1 MKDETLLQRVGRAAR
16 VLAGADDGGAVHAA
30 MLRGL
35 SASAGGIGAPP
46 SRTARQRLA
55 AYSQQPHLHIATSKI
70 ADEVATVTWEV
81 FAPRSAQ
88 RRDVAAIQR
97 GGDVWTRRTAIERG
111 VGDGTLERLDD
122 HPLINALASGN
133 QIHTGQQVF
142 RLSTLHLLLVGESH
156 WGLERNGL
164 GTPVGFLPLPSHWV
178 LATPTPS
185 EPTYR
190 ISHKGWQAV
199 VPASEILSMVDPDP
213 VDPFGRGGG
222 ATQAISDELATD
234 EATAQYIRY
243 FFQNRARPDV
253 VISPK
258 ASGPRDT
265 ALKASELARL
275 EQGWLNEHQGF
286 ARSWRP
292 YFSPRELN
300 IAEIK
305 QDTSGIQLTGLRA
318 WARDTVLQLFSI
330 PPELIGLVQNSNR
343 ATISAA
349 DHLFKRN
356 TILPKLELIRSCLQT
371 RLVPEYD
378 PALVLDFQSPVEKDR
393 EHALAVAKAMPAA
406 LTLDEWRAMMDLPP
420 LPDGQGQ
427 EYVWQMGQTPVRRPA
442 DRRNRFDDM

>member
-1 MKDETLLQRVGRAAR
+1 MTDETLLQRMGRAAR
-16 VLAGADDGGAVHAA
+16 VLTGADDGGAVQAA

-97 GGDVWTRRTAIERG
+97 GGDVWTRRKAIERG
-111 VGDGTLERLDD
+111 IGDGTLERLDD
-122 HPLINALASGN
+122 HPLINALTRGN
-133 QIHTGQQVF
+133 ETHTGQQLF

-156 WGLERNGL
+156 WGLERNAL
-164 GTPVGFLPLPSHWV
+164 GTPVGFLPLPSHWIA
-178 LATPTPS
+178 ATPTPS

-190 ISHKGWQAV
+190 ISHQNWQAV
-199 VPASEILSMVDPDP
+199 VPASEILSMIDPDP
-213 VDPFGRGGG
+213 IDPFGRGGG
-222 ATQAISDELATD
+222 ATQAIADELDTD

-243 FFQNRARPDV
+243 FFRNRARPDIIV
-253 VISPK
+253 SPK
-258 ASGPRDT
+258 GGPRDT
-265 ALKASELARL
+265 SLKMSELSRF
-275 EQGWLNEHQGF
+275 EESWVSQHQGF

-300 IAEIK
+300 VTEIK

-318 WARDTVLQLFSI
+318 WARDTILQLFSI
-330 PPELIGLVQNSNR
+330 PPELVGLVENSNR

-378 PALVLDFQSPVEKDR
+378 PALVLDFKSPVEKDR
-393 EHALAVAKAMPAA
+393 EHALAVAKAAPFAVSI
-406 LTLDEWRAMMDLPP
+406 DEWRAMADLPP
-420 LPDGQGQ
+420 LPDNEGKEFVYGRD
-427 EYVWQMGQTPVRRPA
+427 QTPVRRA
-442 DRRNRFDDM
+442 RDRRHRFDDM